1 MNLNKVILIGRLTQD
16 PDSRSTSGG
25 QNVTTIRM
33 ATNRV
38 WKDPS
43 GQRKDATEYHT
54 VIAWG
59 RLGDVAA
66 QYLKKGGLVMIE
78 GRIQT
83 RNWTDQN
90 NVKKYYTEI
99 IAENLQL
106 GPRSAGG
113 FSEASPRPAG
123 SSIASQDN
131 PKGETSSS
139 YGAGNP
145 MTDIKNPSAHSINSG
160 QASSGR
166 GSAVKDNDIPIIDEN
181 EPMNAGVEEDEM
193 KIKEEDLPF

>member
-1 MNLNKVILIGRLTQD
+1 MNLNKVVLIGRLTQD
-16 PDSRSTSGG
+16 PDSRSIPSG
-25 QNVTTIRM
+25 QNVATIRM

-59 RLGDVAA
+59 RLADVAT

-78 GRIQT
+78 GRLQT
-83 RNWTDQN
+83 RNWTDSSG
-90 NVKKYYTEI
+90 VKKYITEI

-106 GPRSAGG
+106 GPRPTGAAYSNDPDASAG
-113 FSEASPRPAG
+113 ARSPMA
-123 SSIASQDN
+123 
-131 PKGETSSS
+131 
-139 YGAGNP
+139 
-145 MTDIKNPSAHSINSG
+145 DIKTPSPVHSAP
-160 QASSGR
+160 QP
-166 GSAVKDNDIPIIDEN
+166 VKDADIPIIDEK
-181 EPMNAGVEEDEM
+181 EPMHAGVEEDEM

>member
-16 PDSRSTSGG
+16 PDSRSIPSG

-59 RLGDVAA
+59 RLADVAA

-78 GRIQT
+78 GRLQT
-83 RNWTDQN
+83 RNWTDQSG
-90 NVKKYYTEI
+90 VKKYYTEI
-99 IAENLQL
+99 IAEGLQL

-113 FSEASPRPAG
+113 FGEASPRPAG
-123 SSIASQDN
+123 
-131 PKGETSSS
+131 TSSPTDS
-139 YGAGNP
+139 SP
-145 MTDIKNPSAHSINSG
+145 MADIKNPSVG
-160 QASSGR
+160 GR
-166 GSAVKDNDIPIIDEN
+166 SPVKDSDIPIIDEN

>member
-16 PDSRSTSGG
+16 PDSRSIPSG

-59 RLGDVAA
+59 RLADVAA
-66 QYLKKGGLVMIE
+66 KYLKKGGLVMIE
-78 GRIQT
+78 GRLQT
-83 RNWTDQN
+83 RNWTDQSG
-90 NVKKYYTEI
+90 VKKYITEI
-99 IAENLQL
+99 IAEGLQL
-106 GPRSAGG
+106 GPR
-113 FSEASPRPAG
+113 PAG
-123 SSIASQDN
+123 AQSES
-131 PKGETSSS
+131 
-139 YGAGNP
+139 P
-145 MTDIKNPSAHSINSG
+145 MADIKNPSTHSINSG
-160 QASSGR
+160 QASR
-166 GSAVKDNDIPIIDEN
+166 APVKDADIPIIDEN